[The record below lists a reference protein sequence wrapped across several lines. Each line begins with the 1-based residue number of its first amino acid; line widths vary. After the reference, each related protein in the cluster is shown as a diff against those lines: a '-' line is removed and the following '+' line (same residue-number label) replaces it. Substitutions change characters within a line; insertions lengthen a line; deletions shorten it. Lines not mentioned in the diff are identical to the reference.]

1 MAVLLAARRLSGF
14 RQRRI
19 FVLQARA
26 ALIHNGQIGFAAA
39 VRSIAAF
46 MDSAN
51 TCSSVLLV
59 SIESPRGC
67 SESLLSALHAALR
80 TNVVEG
86 LEAVN

>member
-1 MAVLLAARRLSGF
+1 LLRAARMAVLLAARRLSGF

-39 VRSIAAF
+39 VRSIAAL

-51 TCSSVLLV
+51 T
-59 SIESPRGC
+59 
-67 SESLLSALHAALR
+67 
-80 TNVVEG
+80 
-86 LEAVN
+86 